1 MYKHSIL
8 VVSPMTVKEQVRLIA
23 EQLPTNATI
32 EDAIEQLLFLYRVEY
47 GLQQADEGNTLSH
60 EAVLSR
66 ILQWHA

>member
-1 MYKHSIL
+1 
-8 VVSPMTVKEQVRLIA
+8 MTVKEQVRLVA

-47 GLQQADEGNTLSH
+47 GLQQADEGNILSH

-66 ILQWHA
+66 IRQWHT